1 MICSILAIILICSL
15 ILSQA
20 RAVQIWLASM
30 KADKNC
36 ILPRIKQN
44 LRICMSTNYLA
55 AATIYNK
62 VQVEASAVAILQSK
76 ALEAERAAL
85 RSFSGFDDEGTKKRS
100 RIDVKAKLAKNCK
113 CCRWT
118 SPKFYQLIMN
128 DIPLL
133 FCLPFAYIYGL
144 LDLINCAVFILLTLI
159 DLIYMVFYLT
169 YDEELSIDSNMVYEL
184 SSTRLETNGA
194 NYVKLLNSISVE
206 NVEIENS
213 FAEGYISANPVSPEL
228 MLTEN

>member
-1 MICSILAIILICSL
+1 
-15 ILSQA
+15 
-20 RAVQIWLASM
+20 
-30 KADKNC
+30 
-36 ILPRIKQN
+36 
-44 LRICMSTNYLA
+44 MSTNYLA

-62 VQVEASAVAILQSK
+62 VQVEASTAAILQSK
-76 ALEAERAAL
+76 AFEAERAAL
-85 RSFSGFDDEGTKKRS
+85 MSFSGFDDEITKQRTS
-100 RIDVKAKLAKNCK
+100 ADVKARLAKKCK

-169 YDEELSIDSNMVYEL
+169 YDEELSIDPNIVYKL
-184 SSTRLETNGA
+184 SSTRFETNGA
-194 NYVKLLNSISVE
+194 IYLKFINDISIE
-206 NVEIENS
+206 NVEVENS
-213 FAEGYISANPVSPEL
+213 LA
-228 MLTEN
+228 

>member
-20 RAVQIWLASM
+20 RAFQIWLVSM

-36 ILPRIKQN
+36 LLPRIKQN
-44 LRICMSTNYLA
+44 LKICMSTNYLA

-62 VQVEASAVAILQSK
+62 VQVEASAAAILQSK
-76 ALEAERAAL
+76 AFEAERTAL
-85 RSFSGFDDEGTKKRS
+85 MSFSGFDDEVTKQRS
-100 RIDVKAKLAKNCK
+100 SADVKARLAKKCK

-169 YDEELSIDSNMVYEL
+169 YDEELSIDPNLAYEL
-184 SSTRLETNGA
+184 SSTRFETNGA
-194 NYVKLLNSISVE
+194 IYLKLINDISIENVDVE
-206 NVEIENS
+206 NS
-213 FAEGYISANPVSPEL
+213 LA
-228 MLTEN
+228 